1 MITPKALFP
10 QVKQFVVSRRDVN
23 RLAPHLAGS
32 GKLNEL
38 LVLDTVGNTDLRRML
53 VMEANRKGGP
63 RYVIIR
69 KLLARILSRERER
82 VITVCHAFA
91 KKTS

>member
-1 MITPKALFP
+1 MITPQSLFP
-10 QVKQFVVSRRDVN
+10 QVKQFTVTRRDEV
-23 RLAPHLAGS
+23 RLAPHLASS

-53 VMEANRKGGP
+53 VMEANRRGGP
-63 RYVIIR
+63 RYVIVR

-82 VITVCHAFA
+82 VITTCRAFA
-91 KKTS
+91 K